1 MKNKK
6 IIISIV
12 IFVILMISIF
22 LIFFKDNTA
31 KNLKIGNNT
40 TSQEIVNNIL
50 NINNYEAII
59 EVKVISNKNENCY
72 ILKQKYNGIDDNS
85 QEVLEPSNIAG
96 VKIIKNGKT
105 LKLENTNLSLTS
117 LFENYEYISDNSLD
131 LNSFIK
137 DYKENQKSEW
147 KENENEVIMKTSS
160 ESKIRKNKTLYIS
173 KNTGKPIKME
183 IEDANKNIA
192 VYILYN
198 EVTVN
203 SLITISLLRT
213 IFKII

>member
-12 IFVILMISIF
+12 IFVILVISIF

-203 SLITISLLRT
+203 S
-213 IFKII
+213 

>member
-203 SLITISLLRT
+203 S
-213 IFKII
+213 